1 MPKKIVKDVADSS
14 RAAVAPVV
22 VVREKNNSAVVVQ
35 VVTDQDA
42 ALSLAEP
49 FVGRLL
55 YPGDVLGFVTRKDQ
69 VSLVIEPRPT
79 YGPVVARQEYVF
91 TRAEIEA
98 EKNLLLAVLDGYAL
112 LDEQ

>member
-1 MPKKIVKDVADSS
+1 MPKKIVKDVPED
-14 RAAVAPVV
+14 VPVV
-22 VVREKNNSAVVVQ
+22 VVREKNDSAVVVQ

-55 YPGDVLGFVTRKDQ
+55 YPGDVLGFVARKDQ

-79 YGPVVARQEYVF
+79 YGAVVARQEYVF

-98 EKNLLLAVLDGYAL
+98 EKYVIRQVREAYRLSAQAG
-112 LDEQ
+112 Q